1 MKWLNLVKC
10 ISTEESE
17 GKYIFSFNVISHL
30 NSWQI
35 FRRVQIQNSNLSLC
49 KGESAKNENEIL
61 KSFLKIW
68 FVDLIHHL
76 PQQNKSLALHCRK
89 SYSQQVPCDSSNPP
103 STGVYACEIL
113 PLDSWKPFFARC
125 VEQSAKVWRAVS
137 SPLDRNPPAANFDSI
152 LPKS

>member
-1 MKWLNLVKC
+1 MKLLNL
-10 ISTEESE
+10 STEESE

-35 FRRVQIQNSNLSLC
+35 FRRVQIQNSNFSLC
-49 KGESAKNENEIL
+49 KGESAKNEKEIL

-89 SYSQQVPCDSSNPP
+89 SYSQQVPCNSLNPP

-113 PLDSWKPFFARC
+113 PLDSWKPFFCALRWTKC
-125 VEQSAKVWRAVS
+125 KGLTGSVKPVGQKSTCCKFWLNFAK
-137 SPLDRNPPAANFDSI
+137 I
-152 LPKS
+152 LIWA